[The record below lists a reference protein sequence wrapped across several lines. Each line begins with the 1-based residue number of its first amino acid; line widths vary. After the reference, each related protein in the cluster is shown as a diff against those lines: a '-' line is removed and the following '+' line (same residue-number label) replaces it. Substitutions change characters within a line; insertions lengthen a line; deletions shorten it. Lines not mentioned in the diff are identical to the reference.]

1 MFVISN
7 YIKRNLNINMWKVDV
22 NYNSFFIEW
31 QCYILMS
38 LAQGSCAV
46 ATTSSGESRSRI
58 MSTFQMLI
66 NMVAEGN
73 VNVNNLVKII
83 VRHLAFEETNNSIL
97 TASNQEQSTNIV
109 LTASAEI
116 VERKG
121 SISQLTFYRQLP
133 DY

>member
-1 MFVISN
+1 
-7 YIKRNLNINMWKVDV
+7 
-22 NYNSFFIEW
+22 
-31 QCYILMS
+31 
-38 LAQGSCAV
+38 
-46 ATTSSGESRSRI
+46 
-58 MSTFQMLI
+58 
-66 NMVAEGN
+66 MVAEGN
-73 VNVNNLVKII
+73 VNANNLVKII

-121 SISQLTFYRQLP
+121 SISQLSFYRQLP